1 MKAQAFLLL
10 VVPVFLLAE
19 DLWKDHNPY
28 AGQTGL
34 FPGAVLRLVVHE
46 PVLVE
51 YDYEDT
57 SDTKATIKIVPDKKA
72 ADFLSD
78 ASSDQSQVG
87 ARKAK
92 VRAKTALR
100 LELAVLVQ
108 SVDGELATIRGQKN
122 LIFENGRARQLF
134 SVSGKVH
141 RRDVAADRRIRSA
154 QVADLELLVS
164 GAPLPFQAGLTMKQ
178 GEDGQPSAELS
189 KEEKERILL
198 EHLNRILGGLK

>member
-1 MKAQAFLLL
+1 MSGKLLL
-10 VVPVFLLAE
+10 LLAVPAFLLAE

-34 FPGAVLRLVVHE
+34 LPGAVLRLVVHE

-51 YDYEDT
+51 YEYEETAD
-57 SDTKATIKIVPDKKA
+57 SKATIKIVPDKKV

-87 ARKAK
+87 SRKAK

-100 LELAVLVQ
+100 LELAVIVR
-108 SVDGELATIRGQKN
+108 SVDGELATISGQKS
-122 LIFENGRARQLF
+122 LIYENGRAQQLF

-141 RRDVAADRRIRSA
+141 RRDVSGDRTIRSA

-178 GEDGQPSAELS
+178 GDDGQPRAELS
-189 KEEKERILL
+189 REEKERILL